1 MEILR
6 VIIKHITLKWLNSLV
21 EYVKKQ
27 LTINIKPI
35 AAVYVINGYIH
46 SAPTSKKL
54 HKARFNTVEHLFFIP
69 CLKKSHLIHLLTKNR
84 KTIHMA
90 NTYSPSHLKR
100 INYLYFEKTDFN
112 KMIAT
117 HDSSFSL
124 LHLNIS

>member
-35 AAVYVINGYIH
+35 AA
-46 SAPTSKKL
+46 
-54 HKARFNTVEHLFFIP
+54 ARFNTVEHLFFIP
-69 CLKKSHLIHLLTKNR
+69 CLKKSHLIHLLIKNR